1 MWVYNCVCGGLT
13 VSPVHRC
20 AAVGTAGHWGHT
32 DVLLYSGV
40 TAWAFIQWESGEAL
54 TLISLRRRLSPVWD
68 QLAIFTG
75 DMLRTALVL
84 SPPPWTQ
91 GPPNL
96 LWGDNKGC
104 SFASCPSQASL
115 CLATL
120 EPWSHRRVKQFLVPF
135 IGVWNRYF
143 SWFDLGENVSKN
155 VTGWVLNCTLCH
167 GPLSELSR
175 TCDQHVWG
183 QEQ

>member
-1 MWVYNCVCGGLT
+1 MWVYNCVCAGLT

-40 TAWAFIQWESGEAL
+40 TAWTFIQWESGEAL

-104 SFASCPSQASL
+104 SFACCPSQASL
-115 CLATL
+115 FVWPRWNPGAIEEWSNSLCLLLVFGTDT
-120 EPWSHRRVKQFLVPF
+120 FL
-135 IGVWNRYF
+135 G
-143 SWFDLGENVSKN
+143 L
-155 VTGWVLNCTLCH
+155 T
-167 GPLSELSR
+167 
-175 TCDQHVWG
+175 WG
-183 QEQ
+183 RMFPRM